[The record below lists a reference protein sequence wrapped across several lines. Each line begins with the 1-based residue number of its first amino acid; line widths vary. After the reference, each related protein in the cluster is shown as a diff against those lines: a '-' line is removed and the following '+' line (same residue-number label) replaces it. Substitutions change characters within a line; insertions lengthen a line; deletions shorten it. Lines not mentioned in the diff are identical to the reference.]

1 MDKLNL
7 MSTFVTVTEAGSFTA
22 AANRLGKTKAL
33 VSTHISQLEALLK
46 VRLIIR
52 STRSM
57 QVTSEGYSYYEQA
70 KKILDD
76 IVNLEAQ
83 LLNESQ
89 SLVGRLRISAPT
101 TFGELVL
108 MPFIAELTSAN
119 PDLKIE
125 LQLNDRFVD
134 LISEGFDVALR
145 IGKLADSSLI
155 AKPAGFTRMILCASP
170 EFIAHYG
177 RPDTIEQL
185 ADLPC
190 VFDSNYRQAGSWGF
204 LQDKQNVEIKPR
216 IIARVNSALAAANM
230 AFTGR
235 VIAFCPEFA
244 IHSMLEKGELVSL
257 LPQVCNT
264 QIPVNVIY
272 PHRQHLSSR
281 VTTFTQQFIA
291 YWNRQTTA

>member
-33 VSTHISQLEALLK
+33 VSTHISQLEDLLK

-57 QVTSEGYSYYEQA
+57 QITSEGQSYYEQA

-108 MPFIAELTSAN
+108 MPFIAELTSAS
-119 PDLKIE
+119 PDLKVE

-155 AKPAGFTRMILCASP
+155 ARPAGFTRMILCASP
-170 EFIAHYG
+170 AFIKHYG
-177 RPDTIEQL
+177 RPDSIQQL
-185 ADLPC
+185 EDLPC
-190 VFDSNYRQAGSWGF
+190 VFDSNYRQAGSWSF
-204 LQDKQNVEIKPR
+204 LCDQREIDVKPR
-216 IIARVNSALAAANM
+216 IIARVNSALAAAHM
-230 AFTGR
+230 ARTGR
-235 VIAFCPEFA
+235 VIAYCPEFA
-244 IHSMLEKGELVSL
+244 VHSMLEKGELVTL
-257 LPQVCNT
+257 LPQMCNT

-281 VTTFTQQFIA
+281 VTTFTRHFID
-291 YWNRQTTA
+291 YWNR